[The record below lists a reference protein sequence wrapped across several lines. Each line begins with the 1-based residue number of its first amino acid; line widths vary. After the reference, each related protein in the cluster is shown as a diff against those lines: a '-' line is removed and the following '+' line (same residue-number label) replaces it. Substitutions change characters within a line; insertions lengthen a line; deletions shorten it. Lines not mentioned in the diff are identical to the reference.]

1 MLEPLLMSK
10 SVFDGLAPDQQK
22 AVVEV
27 GESLQ
32 GFGLAEATKDD
43 DQIAAIYTKAGVK
56 VQDMDAATIGRWR
69 KIAEAEAW
77 KDFADRNAECARFL
91 KLAQTVSAV

>member
-1 MLEPLLMSK
+1 
-10 SVFDGLAPDQQK
+10 
-22 AVVEV
+22 
-27 GESLQ
+27 
-32 GFGLAEATKDD
+32 
-43 DQIAAIYTKAGVK
+43 
-56 VQDMDAATIGRWR
+56 MDAATIGRWR

>member
-1 MLEPLLMSK
+1 MPRNEIALKLIRES
-10 SVFDGLAPDQQK
+10 GLP
-22 AVVEV
+22 
-27 GESLQ
+27 
-32 GFGLAEATKDD
+32 
-43 DQIAAIYTKAGVK
+43 IAAPSANRFSQLSPTTAQHVRDAFAKAGVK

-91 KLAQTVSAV
+91 KLALTVSAV

>member
-1 MLEPLLMSK
+1 
-10 SVFDGLAPDQQK
+10 
-22 AVVEV
+22 VVEV